1 MEGKDSPW
9 TSESPMTTSRME
21 SQSALAATSM
31 DTVKIAE
38 SRLGF
43 FLPFFSFLFSF

>member
-21 SQSALAATSM
+21 SQSASTITSIN
-31 DTVKIAE
+31 TWRRNTNQRRKKE
-38 SRLGF
+38 K
-43 FLPFFSFLFSF
+43 